1 MKTIFKKDQLLSPME
16 KPIIFAFLYLE
27 ESILSIL
34 GKIFVQTNSSSWITS
49 LFHSK
54 LTYHITIRFDSC
66 YLTISKSH
74 FSVQQIRNYLFN
86 LKRAIIRPKKKS
98 IHLFPYFKLNFLPN
112 LESNCNKDSHKHQFY
127 WPLKDEINEHRD
139 RFFSRNWI

>member
-1 MKTIFKKDQLLSPME
+1 ME
-16 KPIIFAFLYLE
+16 KPIIFGFLYLE

-34 GKIFVQTNSSSWITS
+34 EENTCADEFFLPNNIFVSLPIDVAIT
-49 LFHSK
+49 K
-54 LTYHITIRFDSC
+54 RFDSC

-74 FSVQQIRNYLFN
+74 FSVQQILNIYLILN
-86 LKRAIIRPKKKS
+86 HSSKKKKS
-98 IHLFPYFKLNFLPN
+98 IHLLSCFKLNFLPN
-112 LESNCNKDSHKHQFY
+112 LKSNSNKDFRKRQFY